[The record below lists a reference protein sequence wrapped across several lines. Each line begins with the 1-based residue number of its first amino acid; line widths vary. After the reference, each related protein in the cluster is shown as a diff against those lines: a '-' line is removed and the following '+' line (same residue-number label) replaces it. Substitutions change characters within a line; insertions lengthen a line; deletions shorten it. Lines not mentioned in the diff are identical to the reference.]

1 MATAYTTRYGN
12 ENTGLGLAEMPS
24 PSAFLVFDGG
34 SIDCLSAESVATTGS
49 GREANASSPDE
60 VSRVICLAG

>member
-12 ENTGLGLAEMPS
+12 ENTGLGLPGVPS

-34 SIDCLSAESVATTGS
+34 SIDCLSAESAATTGS

-60 VSRVICLAG
+60 VSKMICLEG